1 MTVILCTAA
10 AIPRTNRMPPSPLP
24 SDQPSAEPARPDHV
38 IQLDRELGE
47 LRQRLLREATSAV
60 GMLES
65 ALHALW
71 SLDRAG
77 AAETRKRDD
86 RIDTEEVE
94 IEEACLRLMALRQP
108 FARDFRVLTFILK
121 VNADVERVAD
131 HSASIAK
138 TVLKFPAGATPRW
151 PTALVELGQ
160 RVPMVCH
167 ALLRALLDEDAEAAK
182 GIVVGDETIDTLHR
196 RLFDETLELMQ
207 ASHAAQVIGLLI
219 YRVGRELERIGDL
232 MANIAED
239 IVYLHTGHIIRHE
252 KKKNLRPPTPPSPSA
267 PPA

>member
-1 MTVILCTAA
+1 
-10 AIPRTNRMPPSPLP
+10 MPPFPQP
-24 SDQPSAEPARPDHV
+24 PDPPSAEPARPDHA

-65 ALHALW
+65 ALRALW
-71 SLDRAG
+71 SLDRAA

-138 TVLKFPAGATPRW
+138 TVLKFPQGGPPRW

-167 ALLRALLDEDAEAAK
+167 ALLRALLDEDADAAK
-182 GIVVGDETIDTLHR
+182 GIVTGDETIDGLHR
-196 RLFDETLELMQ
+196 RLFDETLELMHD
-207 ASHAAQVIGLLI
+207 SPAAQVIGLLI

-239 IVYLHTGHIIRHE
+239 IVYVRTGHIIRHE
-252 KKKNLRPPTPPSPSA
+252 KKKQRPPAPPTPPA
-267 PPA
+267 PAA